1 MLILNDVM
9 PIQCILV
16 TCRNCS
22 LIRTSYRLAL
32 IPKSGAKI
40 AVEDKSKTKS
50 HVHVYQRVGR
60 LSM

>member
-9 PIQCILV
+9 PIPHILV

-32 IPKSGAKI
+32 VPKSGARI
-40 AVEDKSKTKS
+40 AVEDKSKTKG
-50 HVHVYQRVGR
+50 HVYKHT
-60 LSM
+60 S